1 MQDITGVW
9 LLRAFQVENLD
20 TGEVSEPFGPDPRG
34 TMMFHH
40 DGRMVAL
47 LTPGQRAAPSTD
59 ADRARAFQQLVAC
72 SGPYRLEP
80 PNRFVIEVD
89 IAWFEPWIG
98 TEQVR
103 TYTIDGDRMEIVSA
117 PTRLPQPNG
126 TDANVVADATVVARL
141 AWLRAGAPE
150 APPDPAGRA

>member
-47 LTPGQRAAPSTD
+47 LTPGRP
-59 ADRARAFQQLVAC
+59 
-72 SGPYRLEP
+72 
-80 PNRFVIEVD
+80 
-89 IAWFEPWIG
+89 
-98 TEQVR
+98 
-103 TYTIDGDRMEIVSA
+103 
-117 PTRLPQPNG
+117 
-126 TDANVVADATVVARL
+126 
-141 AWLRAGAPE
+141 
-150 APPDPAGRA
+150 GRSP